1 MKKWIMI
8 GVVVLLIIAIAFIIA
23 MYMFPDFRVATRDVA
38 VVILALF
45 QLIGTLTS
53 IAILFAVLYA
63 VQAIDNMARQKLIP
77 RVEGLSLKVDQLVDQ
92 GQAVA
97 NKVVDTSSTVST
109 TTNYMAEQ
117 VVSPLI
123 RVSSM
128 LAGVRAAVTYLARR
142 DEKL

>member
-1 MKKWIMI
+1 MKKWIII
-8 GVVVLLIIAIAFIIA
+8 GVVVVLVLAIAFIIA
-23 MYMFPDFRVATRDVA
+23 MYMFPEFRVATRDIS
-38 VVILALF
+38 VVILAFF
-45 QLIGTLTS
+45 QLIGTLIS
-53 IAILFAVLYA
+53 IAILFALLYA
-63 VQAIDNMARQKLIP
+63 VQAIDNVARQKLIP

-92 GQAVA
+92 SQSVA
-97 NKVVDTSSTVST
+97 NKVVNTTATVST

>member
-8 GVVVLLIIAIAFIIA
+8 GLIVLLIIAIAFIVA

-45 QLIGTLTS
+45 QLIGTLIS

-63 VQAIDNMARQKLIP
+63 VQAVDNVARQKLIP

-92 GQAVA
+92 SQAVA
-97 NKVVDTSSTVST
+97 NKVVDTTSAVST
-109 TTNYMAEQ
+109 TTSYMAEQ

>member
-1 MKKWIMI
+1 MKKWIII
-8 GVVVLLIIAIAFIIA
+8 GVVVVLVLAIAFIVA
-23 MYMFPDFRVATRDVA
+23 MYMFPEFRVATRDIA
-38 VVILALF
+38 VVILAFF
-45 QLIGTLTS
+45 QLIGTLIS
-53 IAILFAVLYA
+53 IAILFALLYA
-63 VQAIDNMARQKLIP
+63 VQAIDNVARQKLIP

-92 GQAVA
+92 SQSVA
-97 NKVVDTSSTVST
+97 NKVVNTTATVST

>member
-1 MKKWIMI
+1 MI
-8 GVVVLLIIAIAFIIA
+8 GLAVLLIIAIAFIVA

-45 QLIGTLTS
+45 QLIGTLIS

-63 VQAIDNMARQKLIP
+63 VQAVDNVARQKLIP

-92 GQAVA
+92 SQAVA
-97 NKVVDTSSTVST
+97 NKVVDTTSTVST

-142 DEKL
+142 DDKL